1 MPSDHIL
8 VSVLVPT
15 YQQEQ
20 FIAQCLKSIIHQRIN
35 FDIEILVGDDCSS
48 DTTAA
53 VIENITKLDDRV
65 VLHQW
70 PQNEGG
76 LKNIDKLVARAQGR
90 YIAILE
96 GDDYWLDP
104 EHLAKSV
111 DYLEQ
116 HPNCIFTAANYLH
129 LIDDLLVQKQKLFT
143 KVKRPLHFWH
153 LALGNFIQMGTLIY
167 RRPFYPRVP
176 SCFIDLP
183 LGDYPLIMSLLN
195 NGSGVYLNH
204 TAMAYRVH
212 SNGIWSGQPTVIQ
225 AEKTLTTLDALL
237 KKLSMSSGRV
247 ALVKAYEARLQLQ
260 SPRTELMFLNMFFL
274 WHIFLFFLGYTYR
287 LAEFYCVQLWRK
299 R

>member
-1 MPSDHIL
+1 MPPYHIL

-20 FIAQCLKSIIHQRIN
+20 FIEQCLRSIIQQRIN

-48 DTTAA
+48 DTTAE
-53 VIENITKLDDRV
+53 VIENIAKLDERV
-65 VLHQW
+65 VLNQW

-76 LKNIDKLVARAQGR
+76 LKNIDKLLARAQGR

-111 DYLEQ
+111 VYLEQ
-116 HPNCIFTAANYLH
+116 HPNCIFTSANYLH
-129 LIDDLLVQKQKLFT
+129 SIDDLLVQKQKLFT

-183 LGDYPLIMSLLN
+183 LGDYPLILSLLN
-195 NGSGVYLNH
+195 NGSGMYLNH

-212 SNGIWSGQPTVIQ
+212 SNGVWSGQPSVIQ
-225 AEKTLTTLDALL
+225 AERTLTSLEAFL
-237 KKLSMSSGRV
+237 KKNSTSLLRV
-247 ALVKAYEARLQLQ
+247 ALVKAFEARLQLHTL
-260 SPRTELMFLNMFFL
+260 PAKFIFLNFSFL
-274 WHIFLFFLGYTYR
+274 GRLLIYLLGYTYR
-287 LAEFYCVQLWRK
+287 KAYFHKLYK
-299 R
+299 G

>member
-1 MPSDHIL
+1 MHSDHIL

-20 FIAQCLKSIIHQRIN
+20 FIEQCLRSIIQQRIN

-48 DTTAA
+48 DTTAT
-53 VIENITKLDDRV
+53 VIENITKLDNRV

-76 LKNIDKLVARAQGR
+76 LKNIDKLLARAQGR

-104 EHLAKSV
+104 QHLAKSV
-111 DYLEQ
+111 EYLEQ

-153 LALGNFIQMGTLIY
+153 LALGNFIQMGTLLY
-167 RRPFYPRVP
+167 RRPFYSCVP
-176 SCFIDLP
+176 QFFIDLP

-195 NGSGVYLNH
+195 NGDGVYLSH

-212 SNGIWSGQPTVIQ
+212 SSGIWSAQPSTIQ
-225 AEKTLTTLDALL
+225 ADKTLTTLNALL
-237 KKLSMSSGRV
+237 KNLTMSLGRV
-247 ALVKAYEARLQLQ
+247 VLVKAFEAKLQLQ
-260 SPRTELMFLNMFFL
+260 GASKPLIYLNFSFLCY
-274 WHIFLFFLGYTYR
+274 IFVYVLGYTFR
-287 LAEFYCVQLWRK
+287 IANFYVFE
-299 R
+299 